1 MRKRWR
7 LSGQPTPDAVLFDIY
22 RGKSGVAVDA
32 TTGSTA
38 GLSANEKSLTI
49 RFRFISDEAT
59 LTESQI
65 DNAMKNVM
73 DVLASRLGA
82 RLRT

>member
-1 MRKRWR
+1 
-7 LSGQPTPDAVLFDIY
+7 
-22 RGKSGVAVDA
+22 
-32 TTGSTA
+32 
-38 GLSANEKSLTI
+38 LTI
-49 RFRFISDEAT
+49 RFRFNSDEAT